1 MDSTLNTPADIT
13 ALQALQAAMCAASG
27 KCNNDVEVLMA
38 ANGYTLS
45 DWQRAAANQKVL
57 NDMVRC
63 LNLRDKMLALGA
75 NIAEFDAMMDTIDSG
90 AVFTDA
96 LIAHVGQA
104 GV

>member
-1 MDSTLNTPADIT
+1 MHPRQLKHWLAIP
-13 ALQALQAAMCAASG
+13 
-27 KCNNDVEVLMA
+27 
-38 ANGYTLS
+38 NGYTLS
-45 DWQRAAANQKVL
+45 DWQRAIANQRVL

-75 NIAEFDAMMDTIDSG
+75 DLGEFDAMMDTIDGG